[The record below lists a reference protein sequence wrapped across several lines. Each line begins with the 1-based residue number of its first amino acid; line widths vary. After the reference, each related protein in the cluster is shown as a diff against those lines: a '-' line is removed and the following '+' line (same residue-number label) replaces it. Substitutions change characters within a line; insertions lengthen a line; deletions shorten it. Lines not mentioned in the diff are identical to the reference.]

1 MAAYRDMDHLQYIRA
16 AELGFSEGYYRWRIG
31 RTGPVLGMD
40 GKPRRIPPPHDP
52 PPAPLPPY
60 AAYVRGS
67 NLMHAK
73 RIKGE
78 I

>member
-16 AELGFSEGYYRWRIG
+16 AQFGFSELHYTGSTG
-31 RTGPVLGMD
+31 RSGPVIGMD